1 MTPEQ
6 AEKIVAYLEHRSSPK
21 PKPEQKLSL
30 TKDLLQFDFNK
41 SVDKAKQYALD
52 SNWFPVISQIS
63 PPLDAKPYKHNFR
76 PGIKGKVGV
85 GRIKQVI
92 EKEKETK

>member
-6 AEKIVAYLEHRSSPK
+6 AEKIVAYLEHRSAPK

-30 TKDLLQFDFNK
+30 AKDLLQFDFQK
-41 SVDKAKQYALD
+41 TVDRAKQYALE
-52 SNWFPVISQIS
+52 SSWFPVVSQIS
-63 PPLDAKPYKHNFR
+63 PPLEMKPYKHNFR
-76 PGIKGKVGV
+76 PGIKGKAGV
-85 GRIKQVI
+85 GRIKKVL